1 MHHRRSRIHAGPCA
15 VTGHQETAMP
25 IKVLLVDDHKI
36 VRQGVQAY
44 LHTLT
49 DIQVVAEADS
59 GVGAVKA
66 VQEHQPDV
74 VLMDLEMPGE
84 LDGIAATSQIRTL
97 RPETQVIVVTSH
109 HQDEY
114 IFPAVRAG
122 AISYLLKDV
131 EPDEL
136 AIAIRK
142 AAHGEAVL
150 DSRVASRIIQE
161 LQGIRKDEVNPFTEL
176 SDREFEVLRLIAA
189 GKSNAE
195 IAEALVIGEST
206 VKTHTANILRKLHLD
221 DRTQAAVY
229 AWKQGIVQRG
239 KNR

>member
-1 MHHRRSRIHAGPCA
+1 
-15 VTGHQETAMP
+15 MP
-25 IKVLLVDDHKI
+25 IQVLLVDDHKI
-36 VRQGVQAY
+36 VRQGVRAY
-44 LHTLT
+44 LHTLA
-49 DIQVVAEADS
+49 DIQVIAEAET
-59 GVGAVKA
+59 GAAA
-66 VQEHQPDV
+66 VAAVEQYAPDV

-84 LDGIAATSQIRTL
+84 LDGISATRQIRKL

-136 AIAIRK
+136 AAAIRK
-142 AAHGEAVL
+142 AAQGEAVL

-161 LQGIRKDEVNPFTEL
+161 LQGIRKEDVNPFTEL
-176 SDREFEVLRLIAA
+176 TEREFEVLRLVAA

-195 IAEALVIGEST
+195 IAETLVLGEST
-206 VKTHTANILRKLHLD
+206 IKTHLSSVLRKLHLD

-229 AWKQGIVQRG
+229 AWQQGIVRRDKG
-239 KNR
+239 

>member
-1 MHHRRSRIHAGPCA
+1 
-15 VTGHQETAMP
+15 MP
-25 IKVLLVDDHKI
+25 ITVLLVDDHKI
-36 VRQGVQAY
+36 VRQGVRAY
-44 LHTLT
+44 LHTLA
-49 DIQVVAEADS
+49 DIEVIAEA
-59 GVGAVKA
+59 GTGETAIRAVE
-66 VQEHQPDV
+66 QYHPDV

-84 LDGIAATSQIRTL
+84 IDGIAATRQIRKL

-136 AIAIRK
+136 AAAIQK

-150 DSRVASRIIQE
+150 DSRVASRLILE
-161 LQGIRKDEVNPFTEL
+161 LQGLRRDEVNPFTEL
-176 SDREFEVLRLIAA
+176 SEREFEVLRLVAA

-195 IAEALVIGEST
+195 IATELVIGEST
-206 VKTHTANILRKLHLD
+206 VKTHIGSLLKKLHLE

-229 AWKQGIVQRG
+229 AWQAGIVR
-239 KNR
+239 RRR

>member
-1 MHHRRSRIHAGPCA
+1 
-15 VTGHQETAMP
+15 MP

-36 VRQGVQAY
+36 VRQGVRAY
-44 LHTLT
+44 LQTLV
-49 DIQVVAEADS
+49 DIEVSGEAASGAEAVS
-59 GVGAVKA
+59 SV
-66 VQEHQPDV
+66 ETTRPDV
-74 VLMDLEMPGE
+74 VLMDLEMPGG
-84 LDGIAATSQIRTL
+84 LDGIAATRQIRKI

-136 AIAIRK
+136 AAAIRK
-142 AAHGEAVL
+142 AAQGEAVL
-150 DSRVASRIIQE
+150 DSRVASRIILE
-161 LQGIRKDEVNPFTEL
+161 LQGIRRDEVNPFTEL
-176 SDREFEVLRLIAA
+176 SEREFDVLRLIAA

-195 IAEALVIGEST
+195 IAETLVLGEST
-206 VKTHTANILRKLHLD
+206 IKTHISNILKKLHLD

-229 AWKQGIVQRG
+229 AWQQGIVRRRSDTQH
-239 KNR
+239 

>member
-1 MHHRRSRIHAGPCA
+1 
-15 VTGHQETAMP
+15 MP

-36 VRQGVQAY
+36 VRQGVRAFLQ
-44 LHTLT
+44 TLA
-49 DIQVVAEADS
+49 DIQIVAEADS
-59 GVGAVKA
+59 GAAAVTA
-66 VQEHQPDV
+66 VEQYQPDV

-84 LDGIAATSQIRTL
+84 LDGIAATRQIRKL
-97 RPETQVIVVTSH
+97 RPKTQVVVVTSH

-136 AIAIRK
+136 AAVIRK

-150 DSRVASRIIQE
+150 DSRVAARIVQE
-161 LQGIRKDEVNPFTEL
+161 LQGLRKDEVNPFTEL
-176 SDREFEVLRLIAA
+176 SEREFDVLRLIAA

-195 IAEALVIGEST
+195 IAETLVIGEST
-206 VKTHTANILRKLHLD
+206 VKTHIGNILKKLHLE

-229 AWKQGIVQRG
+229 AWKEGIVHRNKSDKG
-239 KNR
+239 

>member
-1 MHHRRSRIHAGPCA
+1 
-15 VTGHQETAMP
+15 MP

-36 VRQGVQAY
+36 VREGVRAF
-44 LHTLT
+44 LHTLA

-59 GVGAVKA
+59 GMAAVAA
-66 VQEHQPDV
+66 VEQHQPDV

-84 LDGIAATSQIRTL
+84 LDGVAATRQIRKT
-97 RPETQVIVVTSH
+97 RPKTQVIVVTSH

-122 AISYLLKDV
+122 VISYLLKDI

-136 AIAIRK
+136 AAAIRK
-142 AAHGEAVL
+142 ASYGEAVL
-150 DSRVASRIIQE
+150 DSRVASRIVKE
-161 LQGIRKDEVNPFTEL
+161 LQGLRKDDVNPFTEL
-176 SDREFEVLRLIAA
+176 SEREFDVLRQIAA

-206 VKTHTANILRKLHLD
+206 VKTHIGNILKKLHLD

-229 AWKQGIVQRG
+229 AWQQGIVRRNQ
-239 KNR
+239 K

>member
-1 MHHRRSRIHAGPCA
+1 
-15 VTGHQETAMP
+15 MP
-25 IKVLLVDDHKI
+25 ITVLLVDDHKI
-36 VRQGVQAY
+36 VRQGVRAY
-44 LHTLT
+44 LHTLA

-59 GVGAVKA
+59 GSAAVGAVEK
-66 VQEHQPDV
+66 HKPDV

-84 LDGIAATSQIRTL
+84 MDGIRATRQICKL
-97 RPETQVIVVTSH
+97 RPETRVIVVTSH

-136 AIAIRK
+136 ADAIRK
-142 AAHGEAVL
+142 AAQGEAVI
-150 DSRVASRIIQE
+150 DSRVAARILKE
-161 LQGIRKDEVNPFTEL
+161 LQGLRKEQINPFTEL
-176 SDREFEVLRLIAA
+176 SERELDVLRLVAD

-195 IAEALVIGEST
+195 IADMLVIGEST
-206 VKTHTANILRKLHLD
+206 VKTHVGNLLKKLHLE

-229 AWKQGIVQRG
+229 AWQQGIVRRKG
-239 KNR
+239 

>member
-1 MHHRRSRIHAGPCA
+1 
-15 VTGHQETAMP
+15 MP

-36 VRQGVQAY
+36 VRQGVRAY
-44 LHTLT
+44 LQTLA
-49 DIQVVAEADS
+49 DITVIAEADS
-59 GVGAVKA
+59 GAAAVGAVE
-66 VQEHQPDV
+66 QHHPDV

-84 LDGIAATSQIRTL
+84 LDGITATRQIRKA

-114 IFPAVRAG
+114 IFPAIRAG

-136 AIAIRK
+136 ADAIRK
-142 AAHGEAVL
+142 AAQGEAVL
-150 DSRVASRIIQE
+150 DSRVASRIIKE
-161 LQGIRKDEVNPFTEL
+161 LQGIRKQEVNPFTEL
-176 SDREFEVLRLIAA
+176 SEREFDVLRLIAA

-195 IAEALVIGEST
+195 IAETLVIGEST
-206 VKTHTANILRKLHLD
+206 VKTHTGSILRKLHLV

-229 AWKQGIVQRG
+229 AWQQGIVRRD
-239 KNR
+239 KF

>member
-1 MHHRRSRIHAGPCA
+1 MS
-15 VTGHQETAMP
+15 

-36 VRQGVQAY
+36 VRQGVRAY
-44 LHTLT
+44 LQTLA
-49 DIQVVAEADS
+49 DIQIVAEADS
-59 GVGAVKA
+59 GVAAVNA
-66 VQEHQPDV
+66 VEQSQPDV

-84 LDGIAATSQIRTL
+84 LDGVAATRQIRKL
-97 RPETQVIVVTSH
+97 HPKTQVIVVTSH

-131 EPDEL
+131 EPGEL
-136 AIAIRK
+136 ADAIRK

-150 DSRVASRIIQE
+150 DSRVASRIIRE
-161 LQGIRKDEVNPFTEL
+161 LQGLRKDDVNPFTEL
-176 SDREFEVLRLIAA
+176 SEREFDVLRLIAA

-195 IAEALVIGEST
+195 IAETLVIGEST
-206 VKTHTANILRKLHLD
+206 VKTHISNILKKLHLD

-229 AWKQGIVQRG
+229 AWKEGIVRRD
-239 KNR
+239 KNDKRS

>member
-1 MHHRRSRIHAGPCA
+1 
-15 VTGHQETAMP
+15 MP
-25 IKVLLVDDHKI
+25 IKILLVDDHKI
-36 VRQGVQAY
+36 VRQGVRAY
-44 LHTLT
+44 LHTLA

-59 GVGAVKA
+59 GTAAVNA
-66 VQEHQPDV
+66 VEQHQPDV

-84 LDGIAATSQIRTL
+84 LDGIAATRQIRKT

-136 AIAIRK
+136 AAAIRK
-142 AAHGEAVL
+142 AAQGEAVL
-150 DSRVASRIIQE
+150 DSRVASRIVQE
-161 LQGIRKDEVNPFTEL
+161 LQGLRQEDVNPFTAL
-176 SDREFEVLRLIAA
+176 SEREFDVLRLIAA

-195 IAEALVIGEST
+195 IAETLVIGEST
-206 VKTHTANILRKLHLD
+206 VKTHIGNLLRKLHLE

-229 AWKQGIVQRG
+229 AWQEGIVRRG
-239 KNR
+239 K

>member
-1 MHHRRSRIHAGPCA
+1 
-15 VTGHQETAMP
+15 MP

-36 VRQGVQAY
+36 VRQGVRAY
-44 LHTLT
+44 LQTLA
-49 DIQVVAEADS
+49 DISVIAEAES
-59 GVGAVKA
+59 GAAAVAA
-66 VQEHQPDV
+66 VQQFRPGV

-84 LDGIAATSQIRTL
+84 LDGISATRQIRKIC
-97 RPETQVIVVTSH
+97 PETQVIVVTSH

-136 AIAIRK
+136 AAAIRK
-142 AAHGEAVL
+142 AAQGEAVL

-176 SDREFEVLRLIAA
+176 SEREFEVLRLIAA

-195 IAEALVIGEST
+195 IAEMLVLGEST
-206 VKTHTANILRKLHLD
+206 IKTHTSSILKKLHLD

-229 AWKQGIVQRG
+229 AWQQGIVRRG
-239 KNR
+239 KP

>member
-1 MHHRRSRIHAGPCA
+1 
-15 VTGHQETAMP
+15 MP

-36 VRQGVQAY
+36 VRQGVRAF
-44 LHTLT
+44 LHTLD
-49 DIQVVAEADS
+49 DIQVIAEADS
-59 GVGAVKA
+59 GAAAVTAVG
-66 VQEHQPDV
+66 EYQPDV

-84 LDGIAATSQIRTL
+84 LDGITATRQIRKL
-97 RPETQVIVVTSH
+97 RPPTQVIVVTSH

-122 AISYLLKDV
+122 AISYLLKDI

-136 AIAIRK
+136 ATAIRK

-150 DSRVASRIIQE
+150 DSRVAARIVQE
-161 LQGIRKDEVNPFTEL
+161 LQGLRKDEVNPFTEL
-176 SDREFEVLRLIAA
+176 SEREFEVLRLIAA

-195 IAEALVIGEST
+195 IAETLVIGEST
-206 VKTHTANILRKLHLD
+206 VKTHISNILKKLHLD

-229 AWKQGIVQRG
+229 AWQEGIVRRKQR
-239 KNR
+239 

>member
-1 MHHRRSRIHAGPCA
+1 
-15 VTGHQETAMP
+15 MP
-25 IKVLLVDDHKI
+25 ITVLLVDDHKI
-36 VRQGVQAY
+36 VRQGVRAY
-44 LHTLT
+44 LHTLA
-49 DIQVVAEADS
+49 DIEVIAEA
-59 GVGAVKA
+59 GTGETAIRAVE
-66 VQEHQPDV
+66 QYHPDV

-84 LDGIAATSQIRTL
+84 IDGIAATRQIRKL

-136 AIAIRK
+136 AAAIQK

-150 DSRVASRIIQE
+150 DSRVASRLILE
-161 LQGIRKDEVNPFTEL
+161 LQGLRRDEVNPFTEL
-176 SDREFEVLRLIAA
+176 SEREFEVLRLVAA

-195 IAEALVIGEST
+195 IAAELVIGEST
-206 VKTHTANILRKLHLD
+206 VKTHIGSLLKKLHLE

-229 AWKQGIVQRG
+229 AWQAGIVR
-239 KNR
+239 RRR

>member
-1 MHHRRSRIHAGPCA
+1 ML
-15 VTGHQETAMP
+15 

-36 VRQGVQAY
+36 VRQGVRAY
-44 LHTLT
+44 LHTLN
-49 DIQVVAEADS
+49 DIQVIAEADTGS
-59 GVGAVKA
+59 AAIRAVE
-66 VQEHQPDV
+66 QYQPDV
-74 VLMDLEMPGE
+74 VLMDLEMPGD
-84 LDGIAATSQIRTL
+84 LDGIAATRQIRKL

-136 AIAIRK
+136 AAAIRK

-150 DSRVASRIIQE
+150 DSRVASRIVKE
-161 LQGIRKDEVNPFTEL
+161 LQGLRKDDINPFTEL
-176 SDREFEVLRLIAA
+176 SEREFEVLRLIAG

-195 IAEALVIGEST
+195 IAETLVIGEST
-206 VKTHTANILRKLHLD
+206 VKTHISSILRKLHLE

-229 AWKQGIVQRG
+229 AWQEGIVRRR
-239 KNR
+239 K

>member
-1 MHHRRSRIHAGPCA
+1 
-15 VTGHQETAMP
+15 MP

-44 LHTLT
+44 LHTLK

-59 GVGAVKA
+59 GIAAINAVA
-66 VQEHQPDV
+66 EHQPDV
-74 VLMDLEMPGE
+74 ILMDLEMPGE
-84 LDGIAATSQIRTL
+84 LDGIAATRRIRKL

-136 AIAIRK
+136 AAAIRK

-150 DSRVASRIIQE
+150 DSRVASRIVQE
-161 LQGIRKDEVNPFTEL
+161 LQGLRKDEVNPFTEL
-176 SDREFEVLRLIAA
+176 SEREFEVLQLIAA

-195 IAEALVIGEST
+195 IAETLVIGEST
-206 VKTHTANILRKLHLD
+206 VKTHIGNILKKLHLD

-229 AWKQGIVQRG
+229 AWQEGIVRRG
-239 KNR
+239 SDKKIG

>member
-1 MHHRRSRIHAGPCA
+1 
-15 VTGHQETAMP
+15 MP
-25 IKVLLVDDHKI
+25 IQVLLVDDHKI
-36 VRQGVQAY
+36 VRQGVRAY
-44 LHTLT
+44 LHTLK
-49 DIQVVAEADS
+49 DIRVVGEADS
-59 GVGAVKA
+59 GAAAVSA
-66 VQEHQPDV
+66 VEQHHPDV
-74 VLMDLEMPGE
+74 VLMDLEMPGDM
-84 LDGIAATSQIRTL
+84 DGIAATRQIRKL
-97 RPETQVIVVTSH
+97 HPETQVIVITSH

-136 AIAIRK
+136 ADAIRK
-142 AAHGEAVL
+142 AAQGEAVL

-195 IAEALVIGEST
+195 IAETLVIGEST
-206 VKTHTANILRKLHLD
+206 VKTHIANLLRKLHLD

-229 AWKQGIVQRG
+229 AWRQGIVQRG
-239 KNR
+239 KDE

>member
-1 MHHRRSRIHAGPCA
+1 
-15 VTGHQETAMP
+15 MP

-36 VRQGVQAY
+36 VRQGVRAY
-44 LHTLT
+44 LHTLA
-49 DIQVVAEADS
+49 DIQVIAEADS
-59 GVGAVKA
+59 GSAAVTS
-66 VQEHQPDV
+66 VEQNQPDV

-84 LDGIAATSQIRTL
+84 LDGIAATRQIRKL

-122 AISYLLKDV
+122 AISYLLKDI

-136 AIAIRK
+136 ASAIRK
-142 AAHGEAVL
+142 AAQGEAVL

-161 LQGIRKDEVNPFTEL
+161 LQGIRKENVNPFTEL
-176 SDREFEVLRLIAA
+176 SEREFDVLRLIAA

-195 IAEALVIGEST
+195 IAETLVLGEST
-206 VKTHTANILRKLHLD
+206 IKTHIGNLLKKLHLD

-229 AWKQGIVQRG
+229 AWQQGIVRRE
-239 KNR
+239 K